1 MADQTLD
8 VEAFLKEGLAESVSN
23 LQDVRARLVAE
34 QAQVH
39 ARLDE
44 IKDGLR
50 RIDKVMVG
58 ASPDLAAKKKRSR
71 DRTGQQSKGPAEWR
85 VEEVVALLKKEGAMR
100 TRNVAQR
107 LGWSQG
113 TASQVLTHAR
123 KRELIRISGFV
134 PGVKGKAPIFAV
146 MEDNDGDS

>member
-8 VEAFLKEGLAESVSN
+8 VEAFLKEGLEESVSN

-34 QAQVH
+34 QAQVL
-39 ARLDE
+39 ARMEE
-44 IKDGLR
+44 IKDGLK
-50 RIDKVMVG
+50 RIDKVMQG
-58 ASPDLAAKKKRSR
+58 AAPDLAAKRKK
-71 DRTGQQSKGPAEWR
+71 KGGSTKSSPPEWR
-85 VEEVVALLKKEGAMR
+85 VEEVVGLLKREGAMR

-107 LGWSQG
+107 LGWSQA

-134 PGVKGKAPIFAV
+134 PGVKGKAPVYAV
-146 MEDNDGDS
+146 MEGDSGDS